1 VEWSLFLPLLLGAI
15 AYGVISAGAGVIAG
29 RGNEEGAERVR
40 DYAFVLLL
48 AMAVWTVILLL
59 LAIFDEPDE
68 IWDMVTIGLVI
79 AVFFA
84 LLLLVFFAI
93 SLVFGMIGRQTS
105 RRRRVTTEDL

>member
-15 AYGVISAGAGVIAG
+15 AYGVISAVAGVIAG